1 MLKTTI
7 VAMTLLGC
15 DCDAKQCE
23 YVSDAPGQWATVGE
37 CEAAMKR
44 AVFSNSRLDYPLVTG
59 MCRTIELDVV
69 AAVSVPVAPAI
80 EQPTIDQR
88 TIDRIETVAVETDGS
103 NFVFRRTADG
113 YAAVMSGMAGARAAI
128 VSRSMGAAQAVMPAF
143 AKIGGLL
150 PSF

>member
-44 AVFSNSRLDYPLVTG
+44 AVLSNSRLDYPLVTG

-69 AAVSVPVAPAI
+69 AAVSAPVEAK
-80 EQPTIDQR
+80 
-88 TIDRIETVAVETDGS
+88 IETIETAPVEAGS
-103 NFVFRRTADG
+103 SNLVFRRTADG

>member
-23 YVSDAPGQWATVGE
+23 YVSDAPGQWASMAE

-44 AVFSNSRLDYPLVTG
+44 AVLSNSQLDYPLVTG
-59 MCRTIELDVV
+59 MCRTIEPQTTLVSAPAETIDATLTASVTPDEVAEKQTVV
-69 AAVSVPVAPAI
+69 A
-80 EQPTIDQR
+80 
-88 TIDRIETVAVETDGS
+88 
-103 NFVFRRTADG
+103 FVFRQTSAG
-113 YAAVMSGMAGARAAI
+113 YQTVMSGMDLARSALVERSIAAAHS
-128 VSRSMGAAQAVMPAF
+128 VTPVFSRVA
-143 AKIGGLL
+143 GLL

>member
-44 AVFSNSRLDYPLVTG
+44 AVLGGSKLDYPLVTG
-59 MCRTIELDVV
+59 MCRTIEPAMTTV
-69 AAVSVPVAPAI
+69 AAPVAPVI
-80 EQPTIDQR
+80 GQPAL
-88 TIDRIETVAVETDGS
+88 DRIETASVETDGS

-113 YAAVMSGMAGARAAI
+113 YAAVMSGMEQAKAAL
-128 VSRSMGAAQAVMPAF
+128 VSRSVSAAQAVMPVVTR
-143 AKIGGLL
+143 IGGLL

>member
-1 MLKTTI
+1 MLKTTM

-23 YVSDAPGQWATVGE
+23 YVADAPGQWATVGE

-44 AVFSNSRLDYPLVTG
+44 AVLNNLKLDYPLVTG
-59 MCRTIELDVV
+59 MCRTIEPDVV
-69 AAVSVPVAPAI
+69 AVAAPTAPAVDK
-80 EQPTIDQR
+80 ID
-88 TIDRIETVAVETDGS
+88 TDSVEPDGS

-113 YAAVMSGMAGARAAI
+113 YAAVMSGMEQAKAVLVARSI
-128 VSRSMGAAQAVMPAF
+128 GAAQAVGPLVTR
-143 AKIGGLL
+143 IGGLL

>member
-23 YVSDAPGQWATVGE
+23 YVSDAPGQWATGGE

-44 AVFSNSRLDYPLVTG
+44 AVLSNSRLDYPLVTG

-69 AAVSVPVAPAI
+69 AAVSAPVEAK
-80 EQPTIDQR
+80 
-88 TIDRIETVAVETDGS
+88 IETIETASVEAGS
-103 NFVFRRTADG
+103 SNLVFRRTADG

-128 VSRSMGAAQAVMPAF
+128 VTRTIGAAQSIGPMA
-143 AKIGGLL
+143 AKIGGSL
-150 PSF
+150 PAF